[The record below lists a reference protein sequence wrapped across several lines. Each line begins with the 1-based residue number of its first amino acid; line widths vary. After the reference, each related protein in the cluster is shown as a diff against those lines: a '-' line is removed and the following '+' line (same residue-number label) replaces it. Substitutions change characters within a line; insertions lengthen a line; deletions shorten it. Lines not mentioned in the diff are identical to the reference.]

1 MIPPSGQ
8 DLNCDQSIREV
19 LVALRSQADTD
30 LPGEMKDKDRSRTTV
45 SGSYITKAHIYS
57 EHIFEV
63 KECGQAGEL
72 AEFLDS
78 GLGMTVLGDMLN
90 SIRLDG
96 GTVL

>member
-1 MIPPSGQ
+1 
-8 DLNCDQSIREV
+8 
-19 LVALRSQADTD
+19 VARISPRLI
-30 LPGEMKDKDRSRTTV
+30 
-45 SGSYITKAHIYS
+45 YI